1 MRTRQQ
7 SRVLPG
13 QDCSSSFRPHQH
25 WQDRAQ
31 GRQCVS
37 QMARSGAGGQ
47 RVRPLLQAADPRV
60 QAPAIAKRPCAREC
74 PRSRHS
80 TMPTEASGRGGGPGD
95 PISGCT
101 APQPHSL
108 VVSGRSPC
116 RQRHWP
122 QGTPNPIIDPEEAHA
137 DDPLSAQRRG
147 ASPARE
153 RTDGDGGVPRA
164 GPHAPARPAG
174 GALAALTAGQAGAG
188 EVRGEVAH
196 GLDRELAAAPQSSR
210 KRQV

>member
-47 RVRPLLQAADPRV
+47 RVGPLLQAADPRV
-60 QAPAIAKRPCAREC
+60 QAPRSRIGRAHVNVYAADIQRCRQRHRTGAAGADGDPSIRARRNPAIAGLWCCVARK
-74 PRSRHS
+74 
-80 TMPTEASGRGGGPGD
+80 AAGPDGD
-95 PISGCT
+95 PLWCCGAPISGHT
-101 APQPHSL
+101 APQPRSQ
-108 VVSGRSPC
+108 VVSGRFPC

-122 QGTPNPIIDPEEAHA
+122 QG
-137 DDPLSAQRRG
+137 S
-147 ASPARE
+147 
-153 RTDGDGGVPRA
+153 
-164 GPHAPARPAG
+164 
-174 GALAALTAGQAGAG
+174 
-188 EVRGEVAH
+188 
-196 GLDRELAAAPQSSR
+196 PQSYH
-210 KRQV
+210 